1 MARKRSFSFG
11 FYKDIG
17 IDLGT
22 ANTVVFVKNKGI
34 ILVEPSVV
42 SVNVNNG
49 EILAVGNEAKEMI
62 GRTPA
67 DIVAIRPLI
76 DGVIADFDITRLML
90 KYFINKAMGG
100 QRMVK
105 PRVLVGVPMGI
116 TQVEKR
122 AVLEAAAQ
130 AGAKEAY
137 LIEEPVAAAIGAGLP
152 VEEARGSMV
161 VDIGGGTTE
170 VAILSLGGI
179 VVGRSIR
186 IAGDALNNSIIRMIR
201 RNYNIEIGVRT
212 AEQIKIESGYA
223 INTPADKVATIR
235 GRSLETGL
243 PVNFEISATE
253 ISEALSEPLN
263 SILEAVRSTLE
274 KTPPELAADIMTM
287 GMTLTGGGALLQN
300 IDRFLA
306 GNTKMPV
313 HIAED
318 PLSCIALGT
327 GYALKSVQLLRKLS
341 LR

>member
-1 MARKRSFSFG
+1 MC
-11 FYKDIG
+11 
-17 IDLGT
+17 
-22 ANTVVFVKNKGI
+22 
-34 ILVEPSVV
+34 
-42 SVNVNNG
+42 
-49 EILAVGNEAKEMI
+49 
-62 GRTPA
+62 
-67 DIVAIRPLI
+67 IR
-76 DGVIADFDITRLML
+76 D
-90 KYFINKAMGG
+90 
-100 QRMVK
+100 
-105 PRVLVGVPMGI
+105 
-116 TQVEKR
+116 
-122 AVLEAAAQ
+122 
-130 AGAKEAY
+130 
-137 LIEEPVAAAIGAGLP
+137 
-152 VEEARGSMV
+152 S
-161 VDIGGGTTE
+161 GTTE

>member
-223 INTPADKVATIR
+223 INTLADKVATIR

>member
-76 DGVIADFDITRLML
+76 DGVIADFDNTRLML